1 MLLYCHGIMLG
12 NIERYV
18 RTTLD
23 TTYTPQYRKEVYTA
37 QQPVTNLNQN

>member
-1 MLLYCHGIMLG
+1 MLLYCHGIMLA
-12 NIERYV
+12 NTERYV

-23 TTYTPQYRKEVYTA
+23 TTYTQYRKEVYTA